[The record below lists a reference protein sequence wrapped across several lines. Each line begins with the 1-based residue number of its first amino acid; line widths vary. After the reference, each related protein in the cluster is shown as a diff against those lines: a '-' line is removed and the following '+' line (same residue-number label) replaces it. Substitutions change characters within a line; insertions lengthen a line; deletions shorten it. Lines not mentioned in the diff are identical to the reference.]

1 MKKIIFC
8 LKNNFWIYF
17 IVFCTLLSIV
27 SIIAGITALKTD
39 RYGDPFLAVVPLS
52 SACWFLFA
60 FFAKNPGQKEN
71 AEEIEEAGE
80 IFYNDRYAKLAD
92 MLAFIITFIVGT
104 IFLTDISMLVIIGLK
119 AFIAHSA
126 YVF

>member
-17 IVFCTLLSIV
+17 IVFSTLLSIV

-52 SACWFLFA
+52 STCWFLFA
-60 FFAKNPGQKEN
+60 FFAKTPGQKEN
-71 AEEIEEAGE
+71 AEEIGE
-80 IFYNDRYAKLAD
+80 TVEKFYNDRYGRLAD
-92 MLAFIITFIVGT
+92 MLAVIITFIIGT

-119 AFIAHSA
+119 AFAAHSA
-126 YVF
+126 YIF